1 MDMLGLH
8 RFPIL
13 PDGYEHP
20 ADFEATFGDREGD
33 PVGPDDE
40 TLFYSLNFS
49 IIDLSDLRYESLTYV
64 DSLAELEL
72 TPFNTTRISLSF
84 TPDDENH
91 RYPLMVTREE
101 ISETVDLYEDVAL
114 VLQERFATDNYQSD
128 NTEELLVTITFNT
141 FALDFWVLNLGSSKF
156 NDFSGFSMSFYLGLS
171 SING

>member
-1 MDMLGLH
+1 
-8 RFPIL
+8 
-13 PDGYEHP
+13 
-20 ADFEATFGDREGD
+20 
-33 PVGPDDE
+33 
-40 TLFYSLNFS
+40 
-49 IIDLSDLRYESLTYV
+49 
-64 DSLAELEL
+64 
-72 TPFNTTRISLSF
+72 
-84 TPDDENH
+84 
-91 RYPLMVTREE
+91 MVTREE